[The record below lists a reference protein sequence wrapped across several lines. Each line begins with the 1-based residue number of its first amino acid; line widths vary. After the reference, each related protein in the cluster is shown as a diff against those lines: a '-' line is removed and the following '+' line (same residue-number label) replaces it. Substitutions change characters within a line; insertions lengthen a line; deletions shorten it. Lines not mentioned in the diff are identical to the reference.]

1 MTSAFSPLFL
11 CGSYLDFPKRVYT
24 QEEVDKARELVQKG
38 YKHALMIEGSP
49 KFKHRMQQVTE
60 LIKVADYHDFLR
72 TYLREIIE
80 MEGFS
85 QLRESDAA
93 LWANMS
99 MLDDVVNA
107 ASYVVQKA
115 QQMKDYLEGNLYYG
129 TGEIASVEKRLEFL
143 RTLKSKSKSE
153 EVKARCEQLLKEW
166 AETRIQFP

>member
-1 MTSAFSPLFL
+1 LAFPR
-11 CGSYLDFPKRVYT
+11 RVYT

-38 YKHALMIEGSP
+38 YKHALVVEGSGQ
-49 KFKHRMQQVTE
+49 FKCKMQQVLE
-60 LIKVADYHDFLR
+60 LVKVADYYDFVR

-85 QLRESDAA
+85 QLHESDAA

-115 QQMKDYLEGNLYYG
+115 QQMKDYLGGNLYYG
-129 TGEIASVEKRLEFL
+129 TGEIVAIEKRLEFL
-143 RTLKSKSKSE
+143 RTLKSKSESE
-153 EVKARCEQLLKEW
+153 EVKVRCEQLLKEW

>member
-1 MTSAFSPLFL
+1 M
-11 CGSYLDFPKRVYT
+11 CGWYLVFPERVYT

-38 YKHALMIEGSP
+38 YKHSLVIEGSEQ
-49 KFKHRMQQVTE
+49 FKDKMQQVLG
-60 LIKVADYHDFLR
+60 LIKVAGYYDFVR

-80 MEGFS
+80 IEGFS
-85 QLRESDAA
+85 QLHESDVA

-129 TGEIASVEKRLEFL
+129 TGEIAAIEKRLEFL
-143 RTLKSKSKSE
+143 KTLEIRSDSG
-153 EVKARCEQLLKEW
+153 EVKARCVLLLKEW
-166 AETRIQFP
+166 ADTRFQFP

>member
-1 MTSAFSPLFL
+1 MV
-11 CGSYLDFPKRVYT
+11 FPERVYT

-38 YKHALMIEGSP
+38 YKHVLVIKGGEQ
-49 KFKHRMQQVTE
+49 FKDKMRQVLE
-60 LIKVADYHDFLR
+60 LVKVADYYDFLR
-72 TYLREIIE
+72 TYLREIVE

-115 QQMKDYLEGNLYYG
+115 EQMKGYLDGTLYYG
-129 TGEIASVEKRLEFL
+129 TGEIVAIEKRLEFL
-143 RTLKSKSKSE
+143 RKLEDKSE
-153 EVKARCEQLLKEW
+153 SGEVKARCAQLLKEW
-166 AETRIQFP
+166 ADTRLQFP

>member
-1 MTSAFSPLFL
+1 
-11 CGSYLDFPKRVYT
+11 
-24 QEEVDKARELVQKG
+24 LVQKG
-38 YKHALMIEGSP
+38 YKHALAIEGSP
-49 KFKHRMQQVTE
+49 KFKRRMQRVME
-60 LIKVADYHDFLR
+60 LIKVACYYDFLR

-99 MLDDVVNA
+99 MLDDIVNA

-143 RTLKSKSKSE
+143 RTLKSKSRSE
-153 EVKARCEQLLKEW
+153 DVKARCEQLLKEW